1 MLRVKTYLSKS
12 KISGIGLFAGEN
24 IKKGT
29 ITWSYSSYFLLKLT
43 QDDIDKMNDDEKKRF
58 YALDHYW
65 INKNNNYIISLDNDR
80 FMNHSIDPNVA
91 STDDNCEI
99 AIKDIKIDEELT
111 VDYRTLVPE
120 SMWEPYFKK

>member
-12 KISGIGLFAGEN
+12 KISGIGLFAGED

-29 ITWSYSSYFLLKLT
+29 ITWNYSPYFLIKLT
-43 QDDIDKMNDDEKKRF
+43 QDDINKMSADEKKRF
-58 YALDHYW
+58 DILDHYW
-65 INKNNNYIISLDNDR
+65 IDKNNNYIISLDNDR

-91 STDDNCEI
+91 LADDNCEI

-111 VDYRTLVPE
+111 IDYRTLAPE
-120 SMWEPYFKK
+120 NMWEPYFKL